1 MLMNSSTAK
10 YFLLTLSTQTVR
22 KLLSYYNRELAP
34 LGITAQQM
42 IALGILCFQ
51 EDLSLGEF
59 AEQMKIRKAT
69 AVSMIK
75 RLEAMGLVTRDS
87 HPQDARLN
95 VLKITNKTR
104 ELIPKLH
111 ERAVELE
118 STIEEQIGAKGL
130 KRLVED
136 LSMLLSVEL

>member
-1 MLMNSSTAK
+1 MA
-10 YFLLTLSTQTVR
+10 
-22 KLLSYYNRELAP
+22 YYNRELAS

-42 IALGILCFQ
+42 IALGVLCFQ
-51 EDLSLGEF
+51 ENLSLGEF

-69 AVSMIK
+69 AVSMIQ
-75 RLEAMGLVTRDS
+75 RLEAMGLVTKEA

-95 VLKITNKTR
+95 VLKITDKTR
-104 ELIPKLH
+104 ELIPRLH

-118 STIEEQIGAKGL
+118 ITIEEQIGAPGL

-136 LSMLLSVEL
+136 LSLLLSVEL

>member
-1 MLMNSSTAK
+1 MNDSAAK

-22 KLLSYYNRELAP
+22 KLLAYYNRELAP

-42 IALGILCFQ
+42 IALGVLCFQ

-69 AVSMIK
+69 AVTMIK
-75 RLEAMGLVTRDS
+75 RLEAMGLVTKES
-87 HPQDARLN
+87 HPEDARLN
-95 VLKITNKTR
+95 VLKITDKTR
-104 ELIPKLH
+104 ALIPKLH

-118 STIEEQIGAKGL
+118 NTIEEQIGAPGL
-130 KRLVED
+130 KRLVDD

>member
-1 MLMNSSTAK
+1 MNSSTAK

-22 KLLSYYNRELAP
+22 KLLAYYNRELAP

-42 IALGILCFQ
+42 IALGVLCFQ

-75 RLEAMGLVTRDS
+75 RLEVMGLVTKEP

-95 VLKITNKTR
+95 VLKITDKTR
-104 ELIPKLH
+104 ELIPRLH
-111 ERAVELE
+111 KRAVELE
-118 STIEEQIGAKGL
+118 DTIEEQIGAQGL

-136 LSMLLSVEL
+136 LSLLLNVEL

>member
-22 KLLSYYNRELAP
+22 KLLAYYNRELAS

-42 IALGILCFQ
+42 IALGVLCFQ

-75 RLEAMGLVTRDS
+75 RLEALGLVTREA

-95 VLKITNKTR
+95 VLKITDKTR
-104 ELIPKLH
+104 ELIPRLH

-118 STIEEQIGAKGL
+118 STIEEQIGALGL

>member
-1 MLMNSSTAK
+1 MNSATAK

-22 KLLSYYNRELAP
+22 KLLAYYNRELAS

-75 RLEAMGLVTRDS
+75 RLEAMGLVTKEI

-95 VLKITNKTR
+95 VLKITDKTR

-111 ERAVELE
+111 EKAMELE
-118 STIEEQIGAKGL
+118 NTIEAQIGAPRL

-136 LSMLLSVEL
+136 LSMLLRVEL

>member
-1 MLMNSSTAK
+1 M
-10 YFLLTLSTQTVR
+10 V
-22 KLLSYYNRELAP
+22 
-34 LGITAQQM
+34 
-42 IALGILCFQ
+42 ALGILCFQ
-51 EDLSLGEF
+51 ENLSLGEF
-59 AEQMKIRKAT
+59 ADQMKIRKAT

-75 RLEAMGLVTRDS
+75 RLEAMGLVTKEA
-87 HPQDARLN
+87 HPEDARLN
-95 VLKITNKTR
+95 VLKITDKTR

-118 STIEEQIGAKGL
+118 NTIEEQIGAPDL

>member
-1 MLMNSSTAK
+1 MLMKNSTAK

-22 KLLSYYNRELAP
+22 KLLAYYNRELAS

-42 IALGILCFQ
+42 IALGVLCFQ

-75 RLEAMGLVTRDS
+75 RLEAMGLVTREA

-95 VLKITNKTR
+95 VLKITDKTR
-104 ELIPKLH
+104 ELIPRLH

-118 STIEEQIGAKGL
+118 STIEEQIGAPGL

>member
-1 MLMNSSTAK
+1 MLTNISAAK
-10 YFLLTLSTQTVR
+10 YFLLTLATQTVR
-22 KLLSYYNRELAP
+22 KLLAYYNRELAS

-59 AEQMKIRKAT
+59 AKQMKIRKAT
-69 AVSMIK
+69 AVTMIQ
-75 RLEAMGLVTRDS
+75 RLEAMDLVTKEA

-95 VLKITNKTR
+95 VLRITDKTR

-111 ERAVELE
+111 KKALELE
-118 STIEEQIGAKGL
+118 NAIEEQIGAPGL
-130 KRLVED
+130 KQLVED
-136 LSMLLSVEL
+136 LSMFLEVEL

>member
-1 MLMNSSTAK
+1 
-10 YFLLTLSTQTVR
+10 
-22 KLLSYYNRELAP
+22 
-34 LGITAQQM
+34 M

-75 RLEAMGLVTRDS
+75 RLEAMGLVTRES

-95 VLKITNKTR
+95 VLKITDKTR

-111 ERAVELE
+111 ERAVKLE

-130 KRLVED
+130 KRLIED

>member
-1 MLMNSSTAK
+1 MLTNSSAAK
-10 YFLLTLSTQTVR
+10 YFLLTLATQTVR
-22 KLLSYYNRELAP
+22 KLLAYYNRELAS

-69 AVSMIK
+69 AVTMIQ
-75 RLEAMGLVTRDS
+75 RLEAMDFVTKEA

-95 VLKITNKTR
+95 VLRITDKTR

-111 ERAVELE
+111 KKALELE
-118 STIEEQIGAKGL
+118 NAIEEQIGAPGL
-130 KRLVED
+130 KQLVED
-136 LSMLLSVEL
+136 LSMFLEVEL

>member
-1 MLMNSSTAK
+1 MNSSTAK

-22 KLLSYYNRELAP
+22 KLLAYYNRELAS

-42 IALGILCFQ
+42 IALGVLCFQ
-51 EDLSLGEF
+51 ENLSLGEF

-69 AVSMIK
+69 AVSMIQ
-75 RLEAMGLVTRDS
+75 RLEAMGLVTKEA

-95 VLKITNKTR
+95 VLKITDKTR

-118 STIEEQIGAKGL
+118 ITIEEQIGAPGL

-136 LSMLLSVEL
+136 LSRLLSVEL

>member
-1 MLMNSSTAK
+1 MNNSTAK

-22 KLLSYYNRELAP
+22 KLLAYYNRELAS

-42 IALGILCFQ
+42 IALGVLCFQ
-51 EDLSLGEF
+51 ENLSLGEF

-75 RLEAMGLVTRDS
+75 RLEAMGLVTREAN
-87 HPQDARLN
+87 PQDARLN
-95 VLKITNKTR
+95 VLKITDKTR
-104 ELIPKLH
+104 ELVPKLH
-111 ERAVELE
+111 ERAIELE
-118 STIEEQIGAKGL
+118 STIESQIGSPGL

-136 LSMLLSVEL
+136 LSLLLSVEL

>member
-1 MLMNSSTAK
+1 MLTNFSTAK
-10 YFLLTLSTQTVR
+10 YFLLTLSTQTAR
-22 KLLSYYNRELAP
+22 KLLAYYNRELAS

-59 AEQMKIRKAT
+59 AEQMNIRKAT

-75 RLEAMGLVTRDS
+75 RLEAMDLVTKET
-87 HPQDARLN
+87 HPEDARLN
-95 VLKITNKTR
+95 VLKITEKTR
-104 ELIPKLH
+104 DLIPRLH
-111 ERAVELE
+111 EKAVELE
-118 STIEEQIGAKGL
+118 DAIEAQIGAPSL

-136 LSMLLSVEL
+136 LSLLLRIEL